1 VDSTTLAARFPLR
14 AAFSRKGHIMKI
26 PAAFLRGAAIMAVG
40 AAVITSSIATP
51 VASAAPDF
59 RPVDNDNSGGGVSDV
74 PIIGDLVGSFE
85 GQEPEDIAVGAIQ
98 MGAGAAE
105 IVVPIIIR
113 AFK

>member
-1 VDSTTLAARFPLR
+1 
-14 AAFSRKGHIMKI
+14 MKI
-26 PAAFLRGAAIMAVG
+26 PAALLRGAVIMAVG

-59 RPVDNDNSGGGVSDV
+59 RPIDNDNGGGISDV

-98 MGAGAAE
+98 MTAGAAE
-105 IVVPIIIR
+105 VIVPIIIR